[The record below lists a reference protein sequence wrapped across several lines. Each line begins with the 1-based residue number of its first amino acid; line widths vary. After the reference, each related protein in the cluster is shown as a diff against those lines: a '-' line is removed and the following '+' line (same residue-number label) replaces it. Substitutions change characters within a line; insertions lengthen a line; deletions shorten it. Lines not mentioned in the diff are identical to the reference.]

1 MNTAEAI
8 ALVGRWPAD
17 RSVPGK
23 LAAAI
28 ANAQG
33 DDAWQMGMMVEA
45 LMVASTT
52 MADYDM
58 INRCFPLS
66 PEHASG
72 LFIGHRPLE

>member
-28 ANAQG
+28 ADAQG
-33 DDAWQMGMMVEA
+33 EDAWQMGMMVEA

-52 MADYDM
+52 MADFDLIARY
-58 INRCFPLS
+58 FP
-66 PEHASG
+66 
-72 LFIGHRPLE
+72 